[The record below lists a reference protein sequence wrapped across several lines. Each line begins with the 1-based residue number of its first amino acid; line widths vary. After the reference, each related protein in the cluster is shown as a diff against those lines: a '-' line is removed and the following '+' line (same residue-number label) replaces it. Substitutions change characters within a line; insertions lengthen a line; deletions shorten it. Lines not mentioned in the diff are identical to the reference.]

1 VFVVVAECVRD
12 DWCWC
17 LDDELAQG
25 GGSGRSG
32 GDAEVVDQ
40 RQQGY
45 VPGDRMPS
53 STRATKFTMNNS
65 APNKMRSLDLSASDP
80 LTDDLDGTNIP
91 AGKGETI
98 TFALDGKNYEIDLTS
113 KNGNAL
119 RALKP

>member
-40 RQQGY
+40 RQEGFR
-45 VPGDRMPS
+45 VER
-53 STRATKFTMNNS
+53 
-65 APNKMRSLDLSASDP
+65 LSGA
-80 LTDDLDGTNIP
+80 
-91 AGKGETI
+91 
-98 TFALDGKNYEIDLTS
+98 
-113 KNGNAL
+113 
-119 RALKP
+119 